1 MYETIINEFVK
12 LGKPALIE
20 AFKRHWAKVYSE
32 DAPRAFT
39 KELEVDL
46 SKAYDIMTEIAFNT
60 EKIDPT
66 EQCIVKGDW
75 FVDDSSIENYLR
87 VWGEEPNND
96 ISNREALRTYSM
108 MGTDWNNQIF
118 WLLDMDNID
127 QSKCMG
133 EPYTKEDVL
142 GLILFELTFF
152 GCSPKAIE
160 ERMNR
165 SEDIDWDQYE
175 NE

>member
-1 MYETIINEFVK
+1 METIINEFIK
-12 LGKPALIE
+12 LGKPALIDS
-20 AFKRHWAKVYSE
+20 FKRHWARVYSE
-32 DAPRAFT
+32 DTPRAFT

-46 SKAYDIMTEIAFNT
+46 GKAYDIMVEIAVNT

-66 EQCIVKGDW
+66 EQCIVKGEW
-75 FVDDSSIENYLR
+75 FVDDSSIENYLH
-87 VWGEEPNND
+87 VWGEDPNCD
-96 ISNREALRTYSM
+96 INQNESWATYSM
-108 MGTDWNNQIF
+108 MGTDWSNQIF
-118 WLLDMDNID
+118 WLFDMNNID

-160 ERMNR
+160 TRMN
-165 SEDIDWDQYE
+165 SNEDINWDQYE